1 MRVLGVILLAVLL
14 TPARALAQNG
24 QLDLKVGAAFSTLS
38 GESESAF
45 TGRSGLTA
53 SLGYRYTL
61 RGAIH
66 VQPELVY
73 IVKGANAESP
83 ARVDDDGNFLLP
95 IEARFDLTYLE
106 LPVLLVLERDGSG
119 AAHPRFEIGPSV
131 AYNLESVIHFGVKG
145 SDQRFS
151 ERDESVE
158 ALDYG
163 LVVGL
168 GMTFDLGLERMRAGV
183 RAHLGFANA
192 RERDDLPLYNRGIV
206 AYFGIAL

>member
-1 MRVLGVILLAVLL
+1 MRILGVVLLIAVLL
-14 TPARALAQNG
+14 PASALAQNG
-24 QLDLKVGAAFSTLS
+24 RLDLKMGAAFTTLS
-38 GESESAF
+38 GESESTF

-66 VQPELVY
+66 LQPEIVY
-73 IVKGANAESP
+73 MVKGANAESP
-83 ARVDDDGNFLLP
+83 ARIDDDGNLQLP

-119 AAHPRFEIGPSV
+119 AAHPRFEVGPSV
-131 AYNLESVIHFGVKG
+131 AYNLESIIHYGVAG

-151 ERDESVE
+151 EQDQSVE
-158 ALDYG
+158 KLDYG
-163 LVVGL
+163 FVVGL
-168 GMTFDLGLERMRAGV
+168 GMTFDLGIERMRAGV

>member
-1 MRVLGVILLAVLL
+1 MRVLAVVVLAFLCAPVSV
-14 TPARALAQNG
+14 LAQNG
-24 QLDLKVGAAFSTLS
+24 QLDLKMGAAFTTLS

-61 RGAIH
+61 RGALH
-66 VQPELVY
+66 LQPELVY

-83 ARVDDDGNFLLP
+83 ARIDDDGNLLLP

-106 LPVLLVLERDGSG
+106 LPVLLVVERDGSG

-131 AYNLESVIHFGVKG
+131 AYNLESIIHYGVAG

-168 GMTFDLGLERMRAGV
+168 GMTFDLGIERMRAGV

-192 RERDDLPLYNRGIV
+192 RERDDLPLYNRGFV
-206 AYFGIAL
+206 VYLGLAL